1 MRASFLQVNL
11 KAFAPSRL
19 SRNLSCIVFLR
30 QFILGFTK
38 KVTCLCKG
46 EMSKREMCCSAA
58 VTVLHLMHFLPFT
71 SSAINLLIA
80 SQLKKELAWA
90 NQMKAVK
97 AGVI

>member
-71 SSAINLLIA
+71 SS
-80 SQLKKELAWA
+80 
-90 NQMKAVK
+90 VK
-97 AGVI
+97 REESS